1 MKQFTNLLF
10 SVEDRIATITFNRPR
25 FLNALNRE
33 LLEELSQVVTDIEN
47 DREILAV
54 ILTGAGEKSFVAGAD
69 ITEMQGKSAI
79 EARNLSDL
87 GNQLLLRIENLRT
100 PVIAAINGFAL
111 GGGCELSMACDLR
124 IASTRAKLGLPE
136 TGLGIMPGY
145 GGTQRLARLVGKGI
159 AKEMIFTGEMISAQ
173 RAYEIGLVNR
183 VAEPEE
189 LMNEAKKLAAA
200 IAAKSPLGVQF
211 SKKAVN
217 EGMNLDLDRALRL
230 ESEIFGTLFTTEDQS
245 EGMSAFLE
253 KRQPTFKGK

>member
-47 DREILAV
+47 DTEILAV

>member
-79 EARNLSDL
+79 EARNLSNL

>member
-47 DREILAV
+47 DPEILAV

-79 EARNLSDL
+79 EARNLSNL